1 MAKGAAMSN
10 IPSGQASTKKIL
22 LVEDDPSIR
31 TLIRITLGSDRYEIL
46 EVENGPS
53 ALEAVRREH
62 PDLVLL
68 DVGLPGGMD
77 GFQVCRAIKS
87 HPETS
92 SVAVIMLTAYGQ
104 ESDIL
109 KGQEAGAD
117 SYFVK
122 PFSPLS
128 LLQKIDEILKD

>member
-1 MAKGAAMSN
+1 MSN
-10 IPSGQASTKKIL
+10 ITPGQPRAKKIL

-31 TLIRITLGSDRYEIL
+31 TLIRITLGNDQYEM
-46 EVENGPS
+46 
-53 ALEAVRREH
+53 LEAEDGPTALRIAEREQ
-62 PDLVLL
+62 PQLVLL

-77 GFQVCRAIKS
+77 GFEVCRALKAN
-87 HPETS
+87 PATS
-92 SVAVIMLTAYGQ
+92 QIAVVMLTAYGQ

-128 LLQKIDEILKD
+128 LLQKVDELLGG

>member
-1 MAKGAAMSN
+1 MSN
-10 IPSGQASTKKIL
+10 ITSSHRGTKKIL

-31 TLIRITLGSDRYEIL
+31 TLIRITLASDRFEIL
-46 EVENGPS
+46 EAEDGSS
-53 ALEAVRREH
+53 ALQLVDAVH

-68 DVGLPGGMD
+68 DVGLPGELD
-77 GFQVCRAIKS
+77 GFEVCRTIKNN
-87 HPETS
+87 PNTS
-92 SVAVIMLTAYGQ
+92 DITVIMLTAYGQ

-109 KGQEAGAD
+109 KGQDVGAD

-128 LLQKIDEILKD
+128 LLRKVDELLGD